1 MQAENDP
8 ATMLRTFCYWRST
21 LINFGTN
28 VKSFWASLSFILYE
42 NESNYLDWGVICES
56 DSVINNYLSLL
67 LPQP

>member
-28 VKSFWASLSFILYE
+28 DKSFSGSFSFILYE
-42 NESNYLDWGVICES
+42 TGSDYLDWSVICES

>member
-8 ATMLRTFCYWRST
+8 ATMLWTFCYWRST

-28 VKSFWASLSFILYE
+28 DKSFSASFSFILYE
-42 NESNYLDWGVICES
+42 NGS
-56 DSVINNYLSLL
+56 NYLSLL